1 MTSTIGTPAVGNP
14 ISAPIAALSGG
25 RLSCRSGSAGSQCAR
40 EADELSLSQ
49 PGLLTANDGTYQRT
63 SLKIR
68 VHSETE
74 VADDGDVVAM
84 SQTKLRFR
92 YDFEAAD
99 GTSIHIRA
107 QASLNYA
114 QTSDSDDG
122 SQTTKLRVAAR
133 VSILQEN
140 VSNGLAPLQETPD
153 ISTEANEFISQA
165 IDLFQQVIDATTSAF
180 LDSDPLDGD
189 NLIAGL
195 VEAFNGLSAAIDSM
209 FPSPLR
215 GSRGGATRTKL
226 SRCSKMPRRIRVR
239 FLPPSQLRPQQLQRS
254 MSNPHLCRRYRRQAL
269 LHPMGPRPNSWKQSA
284 RRKHRP

>member
-1 MTSTIGTPAVGNP
+1 MRGRPTSFP
-14 ISAPIAALSGG
+14 SH
-25 RLSCRSGSAGSQCAR
+25 SQA
-40 EADELSLSQ
+40 
-49 PGLLTANDGTYQRT
+49 LLTANDGTYQRT

-68 VHSETE
+68 VHSETA
-74 VADDGDVVAM
+74 VADDGDVLAR

-114 QTSDSDDG
+114 QTSDSEDG

-140 VSNGLAPLQETPD
+140 VSNGLAPLQKTPD
-153 ISTEANEFISQA
+153 ISTEAKDFISQA
-165 IDLFQQVIDATTSAF
+165 IDLFQQVIGATTSAF

-209 FPSPLR
+209 FLSPPTDPE
-215 GSRGGATRTKL
+215 AAPPKKL
-226 SRCSKMPRRIRVR
+226 LRCSKMSHRFRVR
-239 FLPPSQLRPQQLQRS
+239 FLPSSQLRPTQRHRS
-254 MSNPHLCRRYRRQAL
+254 VWNPRLRRRYRRKVP
-269 LHPMGPRPNSWKQSA
+269 LHPMGSRPHSWQLSA
-284 RRKHRP
+284 RRKRRP